1 MQALLFFFLTCS
13 ICRLSAHYQSWGCD
27 VKGDWGQHCCGSHAA
42 QRDRVRAADGALA
55 CAALTTSHPCSISPS
70 NGRSYR
76 ISPSLRVLTKTDDV
90 GLVLGVHWSSVRMKT
105 TSDQLSSHQ
114 LLARAWL
121 LGRQKW
127 KVPTTNE
134 IHPVPIFWQ
143 ESTKPPSCTM
153 HSLAEISQF
162 KNITSSCL

>member
-13 ICRLSAHYQSWGCD
+13 VCRPSAHYQSWGCD
-27 VKGDWGQHCCGSHAA
+27 LKGDWGRRHCRGSHAA
-42 QRDRVRAADGALA
+42 RRGRVWAADGALA
-55 CAALTTSHPCSISPS
+55 CAALTTSHPFSISPS
-70 NGRSYR
+70 NGRSYG
-76 ISPSLRVLTKTDDV
+76 ISPSMLTKTDDV
-90 GLVLGVHWSSVRMKT
+90 GLVLGVHRSRVKMKT

-127 KVPTTNE
+127 KVLTTNE
-134 IHPVPIFWQ
+134 TYSVPIFWQ